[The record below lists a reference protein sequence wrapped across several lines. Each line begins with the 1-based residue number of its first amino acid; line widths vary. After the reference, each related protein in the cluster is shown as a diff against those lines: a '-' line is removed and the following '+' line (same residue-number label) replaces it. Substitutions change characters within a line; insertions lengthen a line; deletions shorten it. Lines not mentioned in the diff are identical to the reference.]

1 MTNLFFSISSNEYE
15 RAFKEEIWGCFKYI
29 GIPLETVYSM
39 PIHERKYFINRYN
52 MDAQKDNSEHTTSG
66 NNIEHEVSGENLNS
80 YAKLEQKKMR

>member
-1 MTNLFFSISSNEYE
+1 
-15 RAFKEEIWGCFKYI
+15 
-29 GIPLETVYSM
+29 M

-66 NNIEHEVSGENLNS
+66 NNIEHEVSGENINS